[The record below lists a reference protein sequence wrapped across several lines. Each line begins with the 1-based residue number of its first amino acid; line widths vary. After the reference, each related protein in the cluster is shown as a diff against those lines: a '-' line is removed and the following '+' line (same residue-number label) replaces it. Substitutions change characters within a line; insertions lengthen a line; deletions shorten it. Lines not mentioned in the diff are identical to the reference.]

1 MLVNREDSVA
11 STSAHTYRLAPN
23 GVNITKQG
31 ASMRIA
37 VLEDDP
43 SQAELLSHWLR
54 LAGHQPR
61 HFARGVDL
69 VITAQTGTF
78 DVLLLD

>member
-1 MLVNREDSVA
+1 MLINREDSVA
-11 STSAHTYRLAPN
+11 SALAHTHRLAPD
-23 GVNITKQG
+23 GVEATKQG
-31 ASMRIA
+31 ASMRVA

-61 HFARGVDL
+61 ISSSRL
-69 VITAQTGTF
+69 S
-78 DVLLLD
+78 